1 MTIHTST
8 QTATEWY
15 GVAGAPLVILAHDWY
30 GRLPYLAELA
40 PVIADAGFRVA
51 VPDFYAG
58 RWTEDDDD
66 AAAMLQQRVEDFDGA
81 LQIAEDALSTGRA
94 EGSQRAA
101 IVGFSMGASIAL
113 AFAARG
119 MVDAVAAF
127 YGSNRPTSENFVR
140 VPILFELAE
149 SDTWNDKESPEDFT
163 ARMREIGN
171 DDVTLTYH
179 PGAIHGF
186 MNASIQRR
194 FHQDVART
202 ATASLLQFLQRTL
215 AS

>member
-1 MTIHTST
+1 MTVHTST

-15 GVAGAPLVILAHDWY
+15 GQVADPAVILAHDWY
-30 GRLPYLAELA
+30 GRLPYLADLA
-40 PVIADAGFRVA
+40 RTIADAGYRVA

-66 AAAMLQQRVEDFDGA
+66 AAALMGERVQDFDGA
-81 LQIAEDALSTGRA
+81 LAIVDETLAAARA

-101 IVGFSMGASIAL
+101 VVGFSLGASIAL
-113 AFAARG
+113 AFASRG
-119 MVDAVAAF
+119 TVDAVAAF
-127 YGSNRPTSENFVR
+127 YGSNRPTAEHFVR

-186 MNASIQRR
+186 MNASIERR
-194 FHQDVART
+194 FNASAAQS
-202 ATASLLQFLQRTL
+202 ATASLLTFLDRTL
-215 AS
+215 R